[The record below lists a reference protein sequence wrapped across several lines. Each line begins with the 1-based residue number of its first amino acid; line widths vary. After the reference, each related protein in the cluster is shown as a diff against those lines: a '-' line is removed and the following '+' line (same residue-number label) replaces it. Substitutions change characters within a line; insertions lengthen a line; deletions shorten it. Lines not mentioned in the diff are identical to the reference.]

1 MPKAKAV
8 DPHRRPGSPHGTA
21 GALPPHRWRTILVL
35 PRSPG
40 PSSAACIGSW
50 HLNQF
55 PVSLHLGRDQGAE
68 GVQVTSLTA
77 EIFPKQRELKT
88 NLCLCALGKDIS
100 TRRELRACSI
110 EGPPLLG
117 TLFSKPL
124 VRDPQDHKPSRES
137 TESTWDLCRATRDRG
152 YPGPVPVP
160 RTYTRAAQSQDGRT
174 HVAPWPHLTH
184 LYLRLPAPAPRG
196 GPGSTPFPF
205 LCRDP
210 DLVRRAAHLLCS
222 PPLSASAG
230 ALGFLVHSKY
240 TTYSSSRLNLRRRR
254 PRSQGDTPKRRC
266 PVTSAKRRE
275 QPGKAVR
282 GKEEEFPRGKPRERS
297 SPSRERPDRTRGI
310 SLAATRLWSSRPLR
324 LRPKGTPGSRCD
336 GSLDCTRKPQGN
348 SNPVPWKSGSCYIP
362 SPDRLWVG
370 DAKRSQ
376 LGASLKHRCFSSGFK
391 DTLR

>member
-8 DPHRRPGSPHGTA
+8 DPPRRPGSPHGTA

-88 NLCLCALGKDIS
+88 NRCLCALGKDIS

-137 TESTWDLCRATRDRG
+137 TESLPRAKGSGHR
-152 YPGPVPVP
+152 GPVPVP
-160 RTYTRAAQSQDGRT
+160 RTYTRAALSRDGRT
-174 HVAPWPHLTH
+174 C
-184 LYLRLPAPAPRG
+184 
-196 GPGSTPFPF
+196 ST
-205 LCRDP
+205 L
-210 DLVRRAAHLLCS
+210 AS
-222 PPLSASAG
+222 P
-230 ALGFLVHSKY
+230 
-240 TTYSSSRLNLRRRR
+240 
-254 PRSQGDTPKRRC
+254 
-266 PVTSAKRRE
+266 
-275 QPGKAVR
+275 
-282 GKEEEFPRGKPRERS
+282 
-297 SPSRERPDRTRGI
+297 
-310 SLAATRLWSSRPLR
+310 
-324 LRPKGTPGSRCD
+324 
-336 GSLDCTRKPQGN
+336 N
-348 SNPVPWKSGSCYIP
+348 SPVP
-362 SPDRLWVG
+362 
-370 DAKRSQ
+370 
-376 LGASLKHRCFSSGFK
+376 
-391 DTLR
+391 